1 MNQIKDQIIQ
11 YLHIYLDKK
20 IADVNNAILSSKES
34 RDSDTKSSVGDKHE
48 TSRAMMQ
55 IELDQSEGQLINL
68 LRLKNEINQINLKQ
82 DFKKVTTGSLVTTNE
97 GVYFISIGIGKIE
110 VTNKDYY
117 AISLASPIGL
127 LLKDKTTGEKIQFQ
141 GRITEIINVC

>member
-127 LLKDKTTGEKIQFQ
+127 LLKDKIAGEKIQFQ